1 MIRYEVRR
9 VKSHEIPAA
18 MALIWQVY
26 LEFDAP
32 AEGGGAAEAFRQET
46 TENPKF
52 IRACR
57 QGICPVYGAFDGEEI
72 IGVMIL
78 RPDKTHICQAFVKK
92 EYHRQGVG
100 TAVFRYLLADRLRK
114 NPGLQAITLNATP
127 YGLPFYLHLG
137 FTALSEEQEKNGV
150 RFTPMRYDVQ
160 KNQNRKE
167 VYTMSVK
174 ETFLD
179 LISYP
184 TNSDPATGV
193 TPSTPG
199 QKVLGAHIVDLMKEM
214 GIEDAYMS
222 DTGYVYGTIPATAE
236 GRKTVGFIA
245 HMDTYGGV
253 KGEDIKPQVIEN
265 YDGGDIKLGESGL
278 TLSPADFPSLKEQKG
293 KTLITTDGTTLLG
306 GDDKAGVAE
315 ILCAAREIL
324 LEKKPH
330 GTVKLGFTPDEEIGQ
345 GADHFDV
352 QGFGCDFAYTV
363 DGGHLGELEYENF
376 NAAAAVA
383 EVSGLSI
390 HTGSAKG
397 KMVNSME
404 IAMEFVG
411 MLPREQKPEYTEGYE
426 GFIHLDGI
434 QGDVEHTKME
444 FIIRDHDAALFEAK
458 KKVMEGAAAYLN
470 AKYPSKPVKLAITE
484 SYRNMKEQIL
494 PHWEVI
500 ETMEK
505 AMRANGVEPFA
516 IPIRGGTDG
525 ARLSYM
531 GLPCPNICTGGAN
544 AHGKLEYVVAEDM
557 EAIKDIIKTA
567 VEIAE

>member
-1 MIRYEVRR
+1 MSRYEVRR

-32 AEGGGAAEAFRQET
+32 AEGAAGAEAFRRET
-46 TENPKF
+46 TENPAF

-57 QGICPVYGAFDGEEI
+57 HGICPAYGAFDGGEL
-72 IGVMIL
+72 IGVMIM
-78 RPDKTHICQAFVKK
+78 RSDKTHICQAFVKK

-100 TAVFRYLLADRLRK
+100 TAIFQYLLQDRLRRE
-114 NPGLQAITLNATP
+114 PDLREITLNATP
-127 YGLPFYLHLG
+127 YGLPFYQKLG
-137 FTALSEEQEKNGV
+137 FLPLSGEQEKGGAP
-150 RFTPMRYDVQ
+150 FTPMRYDVR
-160 KNQNRKE
+160 KNQYKKE
-167 VYTMSVK
+167 VYDMSVK

-222 DTGYVYGTIPATAE
+222 DTGYVYGTIPATAP
-236 GRKTVGFIA
+236 RKNTIGFIA

-253 KGEDIKPQVIEN
+253 KGEDIKPQVVEN
-265 YDGGDIKLGESGL
+265 YDGGEIKLGESGL
-278 TLSPADFPSLKEQKG
+278 SLSPADFPSLQEKKG

-324 LEKKPH
+324 AEGKPH

-352 QGFGCDFAYTV
+352 QGFGCSFAYTV

-376 NAAAAVA
+376 NAAAAVV
-383 EVSGLSI
+383 EVTGLSI

-411 MLPREQKPEYTEGYE
+411 MLPREQKPQYTEGYE

-458 KKVMEGAAAYLN
+458 KKMMEDAAAYLN
-470 AKYPSKPVKLAITE
+470 AKYPSKPVKLTITE

-494 PHWEVI
+494 PHREVL

-505 AMRANGVEPFA
+505 AMRANSVEPFA

-544 AHGKLEYVVAEDM
+544 AHGKLEYVVVEDM